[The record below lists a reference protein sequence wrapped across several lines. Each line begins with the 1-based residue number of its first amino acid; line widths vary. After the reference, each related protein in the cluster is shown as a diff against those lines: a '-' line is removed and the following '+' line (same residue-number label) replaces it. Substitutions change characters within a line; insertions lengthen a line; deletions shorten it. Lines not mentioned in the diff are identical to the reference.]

1 MPSPYSLFGIPKIKH
16 SAKLHQKTQCHNSHL
31 IFFLIIFMLKN
42 LRISQKC
49 SNFAAD
55 FAL

>member
-1 MPSPYSLFGIPKIKH
+1 MPSPSSLFGIPKIKH
-16 SAKLHQKTQCHNSHL
+16 SAKLHQKTQCHNSHRV
-31 IFFLIIFMLKN
+31 FFLIIFMLKN

>member
-1 MPSPYSLFGIPKIKH
+1 MLQLSPR
-16 SAKLHQKTQCHNSHL
+16 
-31 IFFLIIFMLKN
+31 FFLIIFMLKN